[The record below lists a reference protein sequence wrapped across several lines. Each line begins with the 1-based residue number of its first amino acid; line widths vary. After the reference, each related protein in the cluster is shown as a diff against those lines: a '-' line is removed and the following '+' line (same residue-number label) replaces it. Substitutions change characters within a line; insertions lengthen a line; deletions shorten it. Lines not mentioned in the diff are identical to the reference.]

1 MNDKIIVSGIHV
13 SLTPALKQAI
23 EQKTEKLLRHN
34 SHIIRLRVD
43 LEHDQTKGPN
53 DRFVAKGHIEID
65 GPDLIATAASD
76 DGYKSIDLLV
86 DKLDQLLRRRHE
98 KRVDKRDDER
108 RQAPGVLHGKQ

>member
-1 MNDKIIVSGIHV
+1 MKDKLIVSGIHL

-23 EQKTEKLLRHN
+23 EQKTEKLLRHS

-43 LEHDQTKGPN
+43 LEHDQTKGPD

-65 GPDLIATAASD
+65 GPDLIASAASN

-86 DKLDQLLRRRHE
+86 AKLDELLRRRHS
-98 KRVDKRDDER
+98 KRVNTRNDER
-108 RQAPGVLHGKQ
+108 RQAPEVLHGPK